1 MVQGEA
7 GPFVVCGV
15 EYTTEPGPVI
25 RELGRRIEAS
35 GRERQFPDPY
45 EMIDGVE
52 SNTTP
57 ARALAKL
64 PPEDR
69 ELWLEE
75 TRQMERYFEEFSPGA
90 FQTRKG

>member
-1 MVQGEA
+1 MVQSDDG
-7 GPFVVCGV
+7 GLFVVCGV

-35 GRERQFPDPY
+35 GRERQFP
-45 EMIDGVE
+45 ERFEVINGVQA
-52 SNTTP
+52 NTTP
-57 ARALAKL
+57 DRALAKL

-75 TRQMERYFEEFSPGA
+75 TRQMERHFGEFAGEEAP
-90 FQTRKG
+90 